1 MADEPV
7 DSRSSVR
14 VLTLKAEGER
24 GIEALSKEPEDEFFS
39 QLGCIAPPFNPE
51 SLTNWYEDSNS
62 LQQNVS
68 SYAVNIDGFGYIL
81 DPIVDFDSEAGRTA
95 IEADMERNGQEVTEE
110 ELDAAIKKLKKEAED
125 ERIRLKNFL
134 DYIAIGISFTTLRKR
149 TRIDLEVTGNA
160 YWEVIRDSKGRIAKI
175 VQVPSHMMRLLPLDQ
190 KSIAVAEKQ
199 RVGVID
205 WETATIARRFR
216 RYIQKLDSGMDAVYF
231 KEFGDPRIVSSR
243 KGTTYSNV
251 EEMNESENTTNIGVK
266 PATEII
272 HFKIHSPSTPY
283 GVPRWVGNLPSVLGS
298 RYMEEVNLA
307 YFKNKGVPPLAILVS
322 GGTMTSEAID
332 RIEDVLKNEIQ
343 GRGNF
348 HRPWVIEATTEDGS
362 NVAPRLELKPLMS
375 AVLSD
380 AVFQSYDERNIDKV
394 GSAFRVPRLLRG
406 DVRDFNKSTS
416 WASIRFAEEQ
426 VFGGEREEFDF
437 IFNRTIFTDIGVK
450 HWRFKSQGPT
460 IRDPETIV
468 EMLTSLAK
476 VAALAPNEV
485 RRVTAKALNI
495 DLPMI
500 LEEWAQRPPSFTLA
514 GRGFT
519 PAGINSREVAEAEEG
534 KIGELEAALS
544 DIQTKI
550 ANMRARTEEERESKE
565 AAAFKQFIE
574 EQVEL
579 DQDLIDV
586 SAQGQRRNE
595 DAAGRDRTEDSK
607 AAE

>member
-1 MADEPV
+1 MAAEKETAPTSNV
-7 DSRSSVR
+7 KVK
-14 VLTLKAEGER
+14 TFKAEGER
-24 GIEALSKEPEDEFFS
+24 GIEALSKEPEDEFFT
-39 QLGCIAPPFNPE
+39 QLGSIEPPYNPE
-51 SLTNWYEDSNS
+51 RLSEWYEDSNS

-68 SYAVNIDGFGYIL
+68 AYAVNIDGFGYVL
-81 DPIVDFDSEAGRTA
+81 EAIVDFDTEAGRKA
-95 IEADMERNGQEVTEE
+95 IRSDIERDGRAITDEQ
-110 ELDAAIKKLKKEAED
+110 LDEQIEKLKKEAEK
-125 ERIRLKNFL
+125 ERVELKNFL
-134 DYIAIGISFTTLRKR
+134 DYIAIGISFITLRKR

-160 YWEVIRDSKGRIAKI
+160 YWEVVRDNKGHIAKLA
-175 VQVPSHMMRLLPLDQ
+175 QVPSHMVRLMPLDQ
-190 KSIAVAEKQ
+190 ESIIVEEKQ

-216 RYIQKLDSGMDAVYF
+216 RFIQKLDNYVPAVYF
-231 KEFGDPRIVSSR
+231 KEFGDPRIVNSR
-243 KGTTYSNV
+243 SGAAYPNL
-251 EEMNESENTTNIGVK
+251 EAMQEAENATDEKIK

-283 GVPRWVGNLPSVLGS
+283 GVPRWVGNLPSVIGS

-307 YFKNKGVPPLAILVS
+307 YFKNKGVPPLAILVA
-322 GGTMTSEAID
+322 GGTMTNEAID

-343 GRGNF
+343 GRANF

-476 VAALAPNEV
+476 VAALAPNEI

-495 DLPMI
+495 ELPMI

-519 PAGINSREVAEAEEG
+519 PAGINSRDVAEAEGE
-534 KIGELEAALS
+534 KIDELETTLEQLQA
-544 DIQTKI
+544 KI
-550 ANMRARTEEERESKE
+550 AAMRAETDEQRESKE

-574 EQVEL
+574 QQVEL
-579 DQDLIDV
+579 DQDLTDV
-586 SAQGQRRNE
+586 SAQSQRRDE
-595 DAAGRDRTEDSK
+595 DATG
-607 AAE
+607 